1 MGAVRTGFVGDC
13 DWSTWFAFG
22 GVMLAAKRKHFEFK
36 LLFIGVAVDPIGMVK
51 VTDEH
56 AGV

>member
-1 MGAVRTGFVGDC
+1 
-13 DWSTWFAFG
+13 
-22 GVMLAAKRKHFEFK
+22 MLAAKRKHFEFK